1 MLVKIYIGKYY
12 FSHTGKKNIY
22 IFQQKGFWI
31 PIFSLTSSNYKEVY
45 ESKLLQN
52 QDCLK
57 RFNNEIN
64 IFIFGELESTKRD
77 IEFSLDDIAWDMEK
91 VNDDIQYD
99 RSINDNTF
107 VLEIKE
113 KLFKLR
119 RERSRLRKVLRVVN
133 SKILK
138 YE

>member
-1 MLVKIYIGKYY
+1 
-12 FSHTGKKNIY
+12 
-22 IFQQKGFWI
+22 
-31 PIFSLTSSNYKEVY
+31 LTSSNYKEGY